1 MSEAHGIMTEEF
13 DTAKVDLKATKKALK
28 QITED
33 YDTAKEELDKVKA
46 ELAQL
51 HGELGDFK
59 TT

>member
-1 MSEAHGIMTEEF
+1 MTEEF